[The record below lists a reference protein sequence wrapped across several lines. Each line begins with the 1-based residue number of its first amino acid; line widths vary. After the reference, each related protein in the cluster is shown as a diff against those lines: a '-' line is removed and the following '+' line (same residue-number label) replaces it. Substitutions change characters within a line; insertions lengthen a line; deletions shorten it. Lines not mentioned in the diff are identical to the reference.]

1 MTESSN
7 GRPFVIP
14 QFVPDEEPYDAIAH
28 QSPALAP
35 YEIPVFA
42 DPITDLDTDVDEFV
56 PGYATDPEIQL
67 ATRAPLPA
75 TEPEDTVVPLP
86 VPVISPELAQE
97 LAAVRD
103 QAIQETE
110 IGVVIG
116 SATRLH
122 SPVVWTN
129 TAFTTLTGFQ
139 FAEVVDRS
147 PQQLVGRDLDS
158 ATMTEFTWALNNT
171 EPLNTIVRVYRRD
184 GGSFWSRMS
193 LSWVRNELGTAVYWV
208 LFLIDVTEQIDR
220 QSAVNLA
227 AETERRARAGLA
239 LVSRVSDLLANME
252 RAEVL
257 DEVSA
262 VLQRELT
269 VWAKFYLLADELTAS
284 DELDIPLVDLMSAD
298 RTINPNPDAE
308 LPEPLLRDVVTLV
321 LDGSILSSTTLEL
334 SRPYLPESRSAKL
347 SAHIQRSLAAA
358 GLEASWVTITA
369 VTGQQGALGLLV
381 TLSPAGTSQGSGKR
395 ELTAE
400 TKTIL
405 SLVARRVGNGL
416 DNLALFARE
425 HVLAETLQSAMLPQQ
440 SEVDHLDVWTY
451 YAPSFSHS
459 QVGGDWYDIAQLS
472 PNNVSITIGDVVGHD
487 VEAAA
492 AMGQLR
498 SVVRAYAFSG
508 SNPDQVLAQVDQL
521 VAGMNLRRA
530 ASLVLANMRR
540 FADHWEIVWSRA
552 GHLPLIRI
560 SGSEVSV
567 LDGGTGPLI
576 GFGTGKRQ
584 MSSVSL
590 RAGDVIVGYTDGL
603 IERRSRPL
611 REGLDALL
619 AACREVS
626 ADDAAGIGES
636 LLQALAD
643 ETEDDV
649 AVVVVRIPSDHSGT
663 GTGGPEQ
670 RRWTLPAETSSI
682 SRAREAVRRAAVSWN
697 LSHIGDAELVVSELI
712 ANAIMHGWGSVALR
726 LDLSDEGLRIEVDD
740 SNPRPP
746 VSLSGHGDRVG
757 GYGIQIVERLADWGW
772 QRTGSG
778 KTVWA
783 LLGQCRVIVDA
794 E

>member
-1 MTESSN
+1 MTQSGNEQ
-7 GRPFVIP
+7 PFVIP

-28 QSPALAP
+28 QSPALVP

-42 DPITDLDTDVDEFV
+42 DPIADLNDEVADFI
-56 PGYATDPEIQL
+56 PGYAADPEIQL

-75 TEPEDTVVPLP
+75 VEPEETVVPLP

-97 LAAVRD
+97 LALVRD
-103 QAIQETE
+103 QAIRNTQ

-116 SATRLH
+116 SATQLH

-129 TAFTTLTGFQ
+129 AAFTTLTGFQ

-158 ATMTEFTWALNNT
+158 ATMTEFTWALNNA

-184 GGSFWSRMS
+184 GGSFWSQLS
-193 LSWVRNELGTAVYWV
+193 LSWVRDEVGNPAYWV

-298 RTINPNPDAE
+298 RTLKPNPNTQ

-321 LDGSILSSTTLEL
+321 LDGSIPASTTLEL
-334 SRPYLPESRSAKL
+334 SRPYLPDSRSAKL
-347 SAHIQRSLAAA
+347 SAHIQQSLSAA
-358 GLEASWVTITA
+358 GLEAAWVTITA

-381 TLSPAGTSQGSGKR
+381 TLSPAGTTQGSGKR

-425 HVLAETLQSAMLPQQ
+425 HVLAETLQAAMLPQQ

-472 PNNVSITIGDVVGHD
+472 PNNVSLTIGDVVGHD

-508 SNPDQVLAQVDQL
+508 SNPDQVLTQVDQL

-552 GHLPLIRI
+552 GHLPLLRI
-560 SGSEVSV
+560 SGSEVTV

-584 MSSVSL
+584 MSSVPL

-649 AVVVVRIPSDHSGT
+649 AVVVVRIPSDHT
-663 GTGGPEQ
+663 GTGAGGPKQ
-670 RRWTLPAETSSI
+670 RRWTLPAETPSI

-697 LSHIGDAELVVSELI
+697 LTNIGDAELVVSELI

-726 LDLSDEGLRIEVDD
+726 LDLSDEGLLIEVDD
-740 SNPRPP
+740 ANPRPP

-757 GYGIQIVERLADWGW
+757 GYGIQIVERLANWGW

-783 LLGQCRVIVDA
+783 LLGHCRVIVDA